1 MSNRN
6 YKKGAPHRDSK
17 LFIIVA
23 EGEREDEYFSFFHNQ
38 NQRIKISLA
47 PREKNASAP
56 NHFLNRLE
64 KFKQEERW
72 NPKDDDVVWFVLNVD
87 LWKREPI
94 DELINFCKND
104 KTLNIAI
111 SNPCFEVWLLYHLL
125 DNLENIGDNLKNE
138 LHLKTMETF
147 EGSYHPIP
155 STFCPRIQHATANAK
170 VKDENPS
177 HAFPNPKQTKVYLLA
192 EQLIEKLGKNWL

>member
-6 YKKGAPHRDSK
+6 YKKGAPHRDSR

-23 EGEREDEYFSFFHNQ
+23 EGEREDAYFSYFHNK
-38 NQRIKISLA
+38 NQKIRISLA
-47 PREKNASAP
+47 PREQNASAP

-64 KFKQEERW
+64 KFKQEEKW
-72 NPKDDDVVWFVLNVD
+72 IPKGDDVIWFVLDVD

-104 KTLNIAI
+104 ATLNIAI

-125 DNLENIGDNLKNE
+125 EDIENLGNNLKN
-138 LHLKTMETF
+138 
-147 EGSYHPIP
+147 
-155 STFCPRIQHATANAK
+155 
-170 VKDENPS
+170 
-177 HAFPNPKQTKVYLLA
+177 
-192 EQLIEKLGKNWL
+192 